1 MMSNL
6 NKTNYFFF
14 PRLRKSR
21 RQCDCIRR
29 TTPATPTPFHEVLKP
44 LADVVTEAYS
54 STSAIH
60 TDKHRSNPLPLS
72 LEHAQPPLR
81 SMKA

>member
-14 PRLRKSR
+14 PAYESHVGSA
-21 RQCDCIRR
+21 IASEEP
-29 TTPATPTPFHEVLKP
+29 TPATPTPFHEVLKP

-54 STSAIH
+54 INQRNSYRQA
-60 TDKHRSNPLPLS
+60 
-72 LEHAQPPLR
+72 
-81 SMKA
+81 